1 MLPRAS
7 DVPFAALLSLDGRGA
22 VVTGGAKGIGRAI
35 CARLCQAGAL
45 VLMSDR
51 DAPALERAAT
61 ELACDGVVADLTDP
75 AAVIDLVSEAK
86 QRLGRLD
93 IWVNNVGAYPPV
105 PFVDVDDVAWRSMVD
120 ANLTSAFLGSRAAAR
135 VMIERG
141 TGVIVN
147 IASDAGLQAMP
158 GLSHYAAAK
167 HGVVGLTKGIALEL
181 APHGVRALAVA
192 PGLVVTEGTLN
203 YDLVRDVARR
213 SAAEAQIA
221 AGRFAEPDDVARVVL
236 FAASDAAAYM
246 SGSVLLVDGGLVAGG
261 SPPTSAR
268 IR

>member
-1 MLPRAS
+1 
-7 DVPFAALLSLDGRGA
+7 
-22 VVTGGAKGIGRAI
+22 
-35 CARLCQAGAL
+35 
-45 VLMSDR
+45 
-51 DAPALERAAT
+51 
-61 ELACDGVVADLTDP
+61 
-75 AAVIDLVSEAK
+75 
-86 QRLGRLD
+86 
-93 IWVNNVGAYPPV
+93 VNNVGAYPPV